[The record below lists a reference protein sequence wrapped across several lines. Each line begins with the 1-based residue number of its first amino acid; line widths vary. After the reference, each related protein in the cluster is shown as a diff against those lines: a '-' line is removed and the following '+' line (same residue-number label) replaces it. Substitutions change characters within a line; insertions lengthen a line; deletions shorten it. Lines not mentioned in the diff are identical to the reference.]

1 MKHLKLFGNANELQ
15 TYVDGTEY
23 LEPFVGTDS
32 QGGGVKYNRV
42 VENIIRLFVNGP
54 FVIINK
60 YLDDNDGMN
69 NEPVNLEA
77 GWNSLDM
84 TNDFKY
90 GFGLTN
96 DSIIYPLSEV
106 EFSHYTGTKIYPNM
120 FCFTQIRE
128 VVLGKNTK
136 IIGHS
141 AFENCQ
147 NLSKCVLPEGLKE
160 IQDRAFV
167 NTSIGRLI
175 LPKSIE
181 KLGKDVCS
189 IHIKYMYE
197 EWPIVRFQSLEPPV
211 LDIESFRQG
220 TTLEVP
226 MSAVETYKNLNIPGW
241 KEKFGNNIVGY

>member
-106 EFSHYTGTKIYPNM
+106 EFSHYTGTKIYPYM
-120 FCFTQIRE
+120 FCGSQIRE
-128 VVLGKNTK
+128 IILGKNTK
-136 IIGHS
+136 IIGTS
-141 AFENCQ
+141 AFKNCK

-160 IQDRAFV
+160 IQDGAFV
-167 NTSIGRLI
+167 DTSIETLI

-189 IHIKYMYE
+189 IYVRTMYE
-197 EWPIVRFQSLEPPV
+197 EFPTVRFQGLEPPV
-211 LDIESFRQG
+211 LNIESFREY
-220 TTLEVP
+220 TRLEVP
-226 MSAVETYKNLNIPGW
+226 MTAVETYRNINIPGW